1 MQTDSRFL
9 YKAGRKTSVD
19 NSCLGRAFTV
29 MAFVIMFLWFPAE
42 SYSAGFKYS
51 QFQHRLPSKYF
62 IFYSNIPQ
70 PKLAAYAELSD
81 LFVEYVDRH
90 YFKTE
95 NRFPIRV
102 VVLPDRVSFKEL
114 LLTQLQMAESPEY
127 GIYLGDMN
135 LFITHDE
142 AGIGTFTHEIAH
154 PLVEVSLK
162 NRPQWAI
169 EGIPAFFEKFYGY
182 KKEGRLYAVF
192 GYQNPWR
199 VADLG
204 ERLTTL
210 NLEEILASSES
221 TSEKRLVSVFLY
233 QAGKWETFLDMVK
246 KGDKRGYATYVEAAF
261 NKPLKDMEPDWR
273 QYLQNIQLNR
283 GTILRLPNSVIF
295 DTEKDYLRFKSRLG
309 LHDNLLLR

>member
-1 MQTDSRFL
+1 MTPASLTPLWRAYLIMACVVIFL
-9 YKAGRKTSVD
+9 GLPTAV
-19 NSCLGRAFTV
+19 F
-29 MAFVIMFLWFPAE
+29 
-42 SYSAGFKYS
+42 SAGFKYS

-81 LFVEYVDRH
+81 LFVDYVDRH

-95 NRFPIRV
+95 NKFPIKV
-102 VVLPDRVSFKEL
+102 LVLPDRTSFKNL
-114 LLTQLQMAESPEY
+114 LRTQLQVVAPPDY
-127 GIYLGDMN
+127 GIYLEDKN

-182 KKEGRLYAVF
+182 KKRGRLYAAF

-199 VADLG
+199 IADLG
-204 ERLTTL
+204 ERLPAL
-210 NLEEILASSES
+210 NLEEILARSES

-233 QAGKWETFLDMVK
+233 QTGKLEIFLDLIK

-261 NKPLKDMEPDWR
+261 NKPLKDIEPDWR
-273 QYLQNIQLNR
+273 QYLKDIQLNR
-283 GTILRLPNSVIF
+283 DTLLRLPNSVVF

-309 LHDNLLLR
+309 LHDHFLLR